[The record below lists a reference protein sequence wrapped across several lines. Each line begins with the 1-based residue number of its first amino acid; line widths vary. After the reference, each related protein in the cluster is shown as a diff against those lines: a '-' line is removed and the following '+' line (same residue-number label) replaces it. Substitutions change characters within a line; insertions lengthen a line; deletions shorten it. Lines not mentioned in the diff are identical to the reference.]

1 MEIFFRMLSTQGLM
15 FVYMCTGI
23 LLVKCKVIRQEG
35 RSSLIGLLLN
45 LALPC
50 MILHSFESDGGA
62 SELLQGG
69 EALLLSFL
77 CCLFSLFLGKV
88 LWRKKEESRRA
99 TLEFA
104 TMFSNAGNAGLPIV
118 SLAFGTE
125 GVLIASFFLIP
136 IRVFMWTVG
145 LSLFV
150 KREEGESRGKELVRN
165 PSLWVVFVGIFLLL
179 TGLRLPGVLGT
190 AVKNIGDMTGPLSM
204 IMIGGSLVD
213 MRLSDWKDVD
223 VLLMAAL
230 RLGVLPVLAL
240 GLMRLAHVPT
250 ACVQVA
256 VTLLAMPV
264 AANTSLLSEMY
275 GRDYSFATKCVVVS
289 TVLSLATV
297 PCVTLLF

>member
-1 MEIFFRMLSTQGLM
+1 MEIFYRMLSTQSLM
-15 FVYMCTGI
+15 FLYMCAGI
-23 LLVKCKVIRQEG
+23 LLVKGKVIRPEG

-45 LALPC
+45 LTLPC
-50 MILHSFESDGGA
+50 MILHSFESDGGV
-62 SELLQGG
+62 EKLLEGG

-88 LWRKKEESRRA
+88 IWRNKEEARRA
-99 TLEFA
+99 TLVFA

-125 GVLIASFFLIP
+125 GVFIASFFLIP
-136 IRVFMWTVG
+136 IRVFMWTLG

-150 KREEGESRGKELVRN
+150 KKKEGESRVRELLKN
-165 PSLWVVFVGIFLLL
+165 PSLVVVFVGIFLLL

-204 IMIGGSLVD
+204 IMIGGSLVG

-223 VLLMAAL
+223 VLQMSVV
-230 RLGVLPVLAL
+230 RLGILPVL
-240 GLMRLAHVPT
+240 GLMVMRLAHVPT
-250 ACVQVA
+250 NCIQVA

-275 GRDYSFATKCVVVS
+275 GRDYTFATKCVVVS
-289 TVLSLATV
+289 TVLSLVTV

>member
-1 MEIFFRMLSTQGLM
+1 MEIFYRMLNTQGLM
-15 FVYMCTGI
+15 FLYMCAGI
-23 LLVKCKVIRQEG
+23 ALVKAKVIRPEG
-35 RSSLIGLLLN
+35 RSSLIGLLIDLT
-45 LALPC
+45 LPC

-62 SELLQGG
+62 SKLLQGG
-69 EALLLSFL
+69 EALLLSLL

-88 LWRKKEESRRA
+88 LWRRKEEARRA

-125 GVLIASFFLIP
+125 GVFLASFFLIP

-150 KREEGESRGKELVRN
+150 EQKEGESRWKALLKN
-165 PSLWVVFVGIFLLL
+165 PSLLVVFVGIFLLL
-179 TGLRLPGVLGT
+179 TGLPLPGVLSQ

-204 IMIGGSLVD
+204 IMIGSSLVG
-213 MRLSDWKDVD
+213 MRLSDWKDLD
-223 VLLMAAL
+223 VLLMAVL
-230 RLGVLPVLAL
+230 RLGLIPIAVLFLF
-240 GLMRLAHVPT
+240 RLAHVET
-250 ACVQVA
+250 LLGQVA

-275 GRDYSFATKCVVVS
+275 GRDYTFATKCVVVS
-289 TVLSLATV
+289 TVLSLVTV

>member
-1 MEIFFRMLSTQGLM
+1 MLSTQGLM